1 MGESANSRDRF
12 QILENRRE
20 RFEAAPPE
28 GSSMMLRTRFPKRR
42 EDGKRSA
49 RKRYQAIGRK
59 LARKAKA
66 AA

>member
-1 MGESANSRDRF
+1 MV
-12 QILENRRE
+12 
-20 RFEAAPPE
+20 
-28 GSSMMLRTRFPKRR
+28 MRTRFPKRR
-42 EDGKRSA
+42 DDGKRSA